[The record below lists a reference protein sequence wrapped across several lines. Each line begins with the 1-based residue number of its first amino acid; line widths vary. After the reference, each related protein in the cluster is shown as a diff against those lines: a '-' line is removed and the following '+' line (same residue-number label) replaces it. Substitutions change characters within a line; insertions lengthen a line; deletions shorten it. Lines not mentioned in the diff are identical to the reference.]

1 MKLAKLSLA
10 AMVVAGLASSSFAA
24 SETLADA
31 FKNGKVNG
39 ELRAWYFD
47 RDTGTGSTSD
57 DIFSTGVM
65 LGYVTDSFYGLSLG
79 LTMQSNYAPDADT
92 QTKQVFDGDM
102 YGSGAVLSEAYV
114 AYTIGKTTAKVGRQ
128 FISTPLVNGSG
139 SRMIKESF
147 QGALLLNTDLPQT
160 TLAAGYVNKFQG
172 RTSQVTGDGYPT
184 AVNGESDIPDFS
196 KNAVFYGAGNFTF
209 DGAYTILA
217 INKSIPNL
225 TITGQYAL
233 VNDVAG
239 ATVGDTDVWVGGLGY
254 VVPMSNFK
262 IGLDGGYQA
271 SKTDKYNDVA
281 NAGIGYD
288 GGMFGLQAS
297 IIDLAGFGLKAAY
310 TSVSSDDNVILGMGN
325 GAGGAVAFTAPLMGG
340 ASKVSTADTDAYKIE
355 ASYDFTKVGVTG
367 LKLMANYIS
376 ISADGTVTGAAGSK
390 VIRPTDW
397 TYWAGQV
404 AYAIPAVK
412 GLTVSLEYED
422 AKQEPDGQATTDSDE
437 LRFRANYKF

>member
-24 SETLADA
+24 STTLADA

-47 RDTGTGSTSD
+47 RDTGTTSA
-57 DIFSTGVM
+57 DIFNTGVD
-65 LGYVTDSFYGLSLG
+65 LTYVTDSLYGLSLG
-79 LTMQSNYAPDADT
+79 LTVQSNYAPFADKAAKT
-92 QTKQVFDGDM
+92 MYTNDM

-128 FISTPLVNGSG
+128 YISTPLVSGSG

-147 QGALLLNTDLPQT
+147 EGAVVVNTDLPNT
-160 TLAAGYVNKFQG
+160 TLIAGYVDKFQG
-172 RTSQVTGDGYPT
+172 RTSDTLTSTVGDAPNFEKT
-184 AVNGESDIPDFS
+184 
-196 KNAVFYGAGNFTF
+196 AVFYGAGNFSF

-217 INKSIPNL
+217 INKSVPNL
-225 TITGQYAL
+225 TITGQYVL

-239 ATVGDTDVWVGGLGY
+239 NVVGDTDVYVGALGY
-254 VVPMSNFK
+254 VIPMSNFK
-262 IGLDGGYQA
+262 IGLDGAYQG
-271 SKTDKYNDVA
+271 SKTDKFDA
-281 NAGIGYD
+281 SGNAGIGFD

-297 IIDLAGFGLKAAY
+297 LIDLAGFGLKAAY
-310 TSVSSDDNVILGMGN
+310 TSVSKDDNVILGMGN
-325 GAGGAVAFTAPLMGG
+325 GAGGAVAFTAPLIAG

-355 ASYDFTKVGVTG
+355 ASYDFSKVGVAG
-367 LKLMANYIS
+367 LKVMANYVS
-376 ISADGTVTGAAGSK
+376 ISADGTVKSAA
-390 VIRPTDW
+390 INATDY

-404 AYAIPAVK
+404 SYAIPNLK
-412 GLTVSLEYED
+412 GLTLSLEYED
-422 AKQEPDGQATTDSDE
+422 FKQDPTSGATVNGDE